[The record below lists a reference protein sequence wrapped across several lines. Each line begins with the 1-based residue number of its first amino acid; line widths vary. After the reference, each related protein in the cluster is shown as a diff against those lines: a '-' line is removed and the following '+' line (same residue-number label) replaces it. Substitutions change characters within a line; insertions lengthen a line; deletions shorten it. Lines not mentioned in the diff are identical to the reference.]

1 MRNSI
6 LIIILLGILS
16 CSSPKARKPIS
27 RTTSTFL
34 NESIERNKKLNKIE
48 EDFFKELMQKDSLHN
63 YKKSNTGFWY
73 FTKNLKDTL
82 KIMPKKGDH
91 VIINYEIK
99 DVFNNIIYSKEE
111 LGSREQQIKGDRLY
125 KIDGEEFITGLQEG
139 IKLMHLGETTTFL
152 FPSNK
157 VFGVTG
163 FQDRI
168 APNQPLII
176 TVFLK
181 EINPTK
187 K

>member
-1 MRNSI
+1 MSVF
-6 LIIILLGILS
+6 S

-27 RTTSTFL
+27 RATSTFL
-34 NESIERNKKLNKIE
+34 NESIERNKKLNQSE
-48 EDFFKELMQKDSLHN
+48 ENFFKKLMQKDSIHN
-63 YKKSNTGFWY
+63 YKNSNTGFWY
-73 FTKNLKDTL
+73 YTENVKDALSKTP
-82 KIMPKKGDH
+82 IKGDH

-99 DVFNNIIYSKEE
+99 DVYHNIIYNKEE
-111 LGSREQQIKGDRLY
+111 LGSRDQKNKSDRLY

-168 APNQPLII
+168 ASNQPLII

-187 K
+187 NNNH